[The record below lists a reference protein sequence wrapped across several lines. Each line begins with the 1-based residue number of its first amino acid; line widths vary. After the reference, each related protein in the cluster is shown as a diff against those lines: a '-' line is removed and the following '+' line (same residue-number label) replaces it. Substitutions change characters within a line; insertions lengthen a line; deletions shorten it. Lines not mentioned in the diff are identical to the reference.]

1 MRRLFLKE
9 RTMGKYI
16 FKRLLSSI
24 VVLLGVVTITFIISR
39 VVPSDP
45 AAKWAGN
52 RATKQQLEQAR
63 VELGLDKSLP
73 EQYVNYLGQ
82 LLHGDLGYSLNSKQ
96 PVTSELKQY
105 VPATLELVLLAF
117 ILAIIIGIPLGI
129 YSAKKKDKMLDHVSR
144 IFSIG
149 AVSLP
154 TFWVAL
160 FLQLIFYK
168 GLNVLPL
175 GGELSVTATIF
186 GDKPQITGML
196 LIDCVLTGNWTM
208 FGDAFLHIILPCLTI
223 ALYPIGLV
231 SRMTRSALLEILNED
246 YITAGRSYGIREFK
260 MLWKYALKNS
270 LGATATDVALSMG
283 YTLTNTFL
291 VEAIFSW
298 PGIGSYISKAIT
310 SLDYPAIIGVTIF
323 GAVCYIILNLLADI
337 IIASDPRVRL

>member
-1 MRRLFLKE
+1 M
-9 RTMGKYI
+9 TKYI
-16 FKRLLSSI
+16 FKRILSSI
-24 VVLLGVVTITFIISR
+24 VVLLGIVTITFVISR
-39 VVPSDP
+39 VLPSNP
-45 AAKWAGN
+45 ESKWAGT
-52 RATKQQLEQAR
+52 RATAEQLSQAR
-63 VELGLDKSLP
+63 IELGLDKSLP
-73 EQYVNYLGQ
+73 EQYMNYINQ
-82 LLHGDLGYSLNSKQ
+82 LLHGNLGISLNTKQ
-96 PVTSELKQY
+96 PVLAELRRY

-117 ILAIIIGIPLGI
+117 IFAIFIGIPLGI
-129 YSAKKKDKMLDHVSR
+129 YSAKKKDRMLDHVSR
-144 IFSIG
+144 FFSIG

-168 GLNVLPL
+168 QLNILPI
-175 GGELSVTATIF
+175 GGELSVTAAIF
-186 GDKPQITGML
+186 GTKPHITGML
-196 LIDCVLTGNWTM
+196 LIDTILVGNWTM
-208 FGDAFLHIILPCLTI
+208 FWDAFKHIILPGITI

-246 YITAGRSYGIREFK
+246 YITAGYSYGIKSSK

-283 YTLTNTFL
+283 YTLTDTFL

-298 PGIGSYISKAIT
+298 PGIGSYISRAIT
-310 SLDYPAIIGVTIF
+310 SMDYPAIIGATVF